1 MEQIKRGDA
10 FRKIRESSS
19 KKKEISLYDT
29 RTRGKVQKCTEM
41 HNKKRKQKCRKCQQK
56 KRLMTRYRRGSIR
69 TFRPP
74 KRGER
79 QQAYRYCQICQ
90 SLKNDSSMEIYTECI
105 NIGEWYSRNADFI
118 SIAKVYINEKGGG
131 KMQFQTLKA
140 VKSSDSQFH
149 IMIASIAQ
157 NSEGKY
163 EGILM
168 VADKK
173 KPKSKY
179 EASDIHIVGRNKE
192 TVYRQIR
199 EIAGLYPPIK
209 KDVIILDA
217 EEMKKL
223 YEK

>member
-1 MEQIKRGDA
+1 
-10 FRKIRESSS
+10 
-19 KKKEISLYDT
+19 
-29 RTRGKVQKCTEM
+29 M
-41 HNKKRKQKCRKCQQK
+41 H
-56 KRLMTRYRRGSIR
+56 
-69 TFRPP
+69 
-74 KRGER
+74 
-79 QQAYRYCQICQ
+79 
-90 SLKNDSSMEIYTECI
+90 
-105 NIGEWYSRNADFI
+105 
-118 SIAKVYINEKGGG
+118 
-131 KMQFQTLKA
+131 FQTLKA

-149 IMIASIAQ
+149 IVIASIDR
-157 NSEGKY
+157 NSEDKY

-168 VADKK
+168 IADKK